1 MLVAIFCVNIRLVS
15 SSFAEKRVSL
25 TLSRRTLS
33 PSQTSLHFRNRVD
46 HSPSLLSASLRAR
59 TAWAHNASLS
69 SSITSP
75 SPSADVRL
83 WSDADIAR
91 HVDTFGTSVPMK
103 NFWNLMYTG
112 QIGIGQPAQ
121 QFDVVIDTGSADLWV
136 FSAATAVA
144 KQPYIHYYD
153 SARSATYAAPSQPIP
168 WQIAYGQ
175 GTCEGFLSADL
186 VTLGDLQTQQTFAE
200 TTVFSSNF
208 NNVDE
213 PMDGI
218 LGSAMQAA
226 ASDHAPTV
234 IESLFKAG
242 KISSRAF
249 SFVLQRNPV
258 LVDGSMMLLGPPDAS
273 YYSGSLVWSRVIS
286 TSGMWYIMMDAI
298 AVDGA
303 NSGWCFGGGSGK
315 ACVALM
321 DSGTSFIGVPASR
334 WPAILAHIIA
344 KRPDCVERANGGGVI
359 CTNTGLQNL
368 PTLAFRFGGHDF
380 ALAPADYMLVFDSG
394 LRLAMMNIGASPSE
408 QFDRFIMGD
417 TFLKTYYTVF
427 DEDNARIG
435 MGSTNYSNWN
445 TGTVAALAVGSLLI
459 VAALVYS
466 VQWWCKARERDQ
478 QAQQQQAQAQWSQVG
493 LAQVPAAA
501 ALQGDYEQMGEDQPP
516 PEAVRAIE
524 SVAGDSSVGARHS
537 SYISVDQAEERASS
551 NSSAA
556 SALSP
561 SLAAPAP
568 STIVPLRPVS
578 ILLQRFPAPTGAAT
592 SALPPPTPPPR
603 APPQAAPESAS
614 QSQSDASQ
622 RQLEADELLARQL
635 SLSDE

>member
-1 MLVAIFCVNIRLVS
+1 MA
-15 SSFAEKRVSL
+15 L
-25 TLSRRTLS
+25 TLSRRSLS
-33 PSQTSLHFRNRVD
+33 LSQASLHFRNRVD
-46 HSPSLLSASLRAR
+46 RSPSPLSASLRAR
-59 TAWAHNASLS
+59 TALAPNASS
-69 SSITSP
+69 SSIAAASMP
-75 SPSADVRL
+75 SSADVRL
-83 WSDADIAR
+83 WSAADIAR

-136 FSAATAVA
+136 FSAATAA
-144 KQPYIHYYD
+144 EKQAYIHYYD
-153 SARSATYAAPSQPIP
+153 SARSATYSAPPQPIP

-175 GTCEGFLSADL
+175 GTCQGFLSADL
-186 VTLGDLQTQQTFAE
+186 VTLGDLVTQQTFAE

-226 ASDHAPTV
+226 ASDQAPTV

-242 KISSRAF
+242 KISSRTF

-286 TSGMWYIMMDAI
+286 TSGMWYIMMDAV
-298 AVDGA
+298 AVDGS
-303 NSGWCFGGGSGK
+303 NSGWCLGGGSGK
-315 ACVALM
+315 ACVALI

-334 WPAILAHIIA
+334 WPAILAHVIA
-344 KRPDCVERANGGGVI
+344 SRPDCVERANGGGVI
-359 CTNTGLQNL
+359 CSSTGLQNL

-435 MGSTNYSNWN
+435 MGSMTYSNWN
-445 TGTVAALAVGSLLI
+445 TGTVVALVLGSLLVVAALA
-459 VAALVYS
+459 YS
-466 VQWWCKARERDQ
+466 AQWWCKARERDQ
-478 QAQQQQAQAQWSQVG
+478 QAQQAQAQAQWGQVG
-493 LAQVPAAA
+493 LVQVPAAA
-501 ALQGDYEQMGEDQPP
+501 ALQGEYEQMGEDQPP

-524 SVAGDSSVGARHS
+524 SVAGDSSVGARLGN
-537 SYISVDQAEERASS
+537 YGVVDQIEERASNRIAPPS
-551 NSSAA
+551 PPPPPPPPPSSGAHA
-556 SALSP
+556 S
-561 SLAAPAP
+561 
-568 STIVPLRPVS
+568 STTVPLRPVS
-578 ILLQRFPAPTGAAT
+578 ILLQRFPVPTGAAT
-592 SALPPPTPPPR
+592 SASPSPALSAR
-603 APPQAAPESAS
+603 AQSQPASETSS
-614 QSQSDASQ
+614 QSQSDALQ
-622 RQLEADELLARQL
+622 RQLEADALLARQL
-635 SLSDE
+635 SQSDE